1 MSYFNK
7 MEKKIQNRLV
17 IKKLLFFQI
26 KIDFGVNKKKKEKK
40 KS

>member
-1 MSYFNK
+1 

-26 KIDFGVNKKKKEKK
+26 KIDFGVNKKKKKRRKASKE
-40 KS
+40 S